1 MKINIFIHTTSQ
13 LPIQHWLAPSIPYL
27 IHNMVASYFPHK
39 IVDYNFYQE
48 NEAGEQFKFN
58 FLNLQFLASQLTF
71 VSSKQEKYRCT
82 YGVSTVKVAIL
93 YGIRYLA
100 LYLASCSS
108 VHVYIKGLS
117 KLDVDPISFQLLFI
131 CLYGYYIILVTW
143 QMAFN
148 LKKS

>member
-82 YGVSTVKVAIL
+82 YGVSTC
-93 YGIRYLA
+93 
-100 LYLASCSS
+100 CSS

-131 CLYGYYIILVTW
+131 CLYGYYFILVTW